1 MKKGVSGMAFFGR
14 MKHYYADCVDELLVK
29 VGHLRPYLRVYDD
42 KESILFS
49 SRSRG
54 ESKVLSNFHASSVPL
69 PWRGKLFTSVE
80 AMIFYTYIEENCN
93 NPKWETKKQEVLEM
107 ILNTRHGREVKEINR
122 QTQLYKKVRKATVEV
137 IGEENWDLY
146 AWKVAC
152 DAVRVKYEHCPEFR
166 KFVDEN
172 RDKSFVEN
180 SYWSKIPKAGVLKVT
195 DEQSPY
201 FGKYIGCNFTG
212 VAIQRCLQ
220 EG

>member
-1 MKKGVSGMAFFGR
+1 MAFFGR

-29 VGHLRPYLRVYDD
+29 VGHLRPYLRVYDE

-146 AWKVAC
+146 AWRVAC

-195 DEQSPY
+195 DEQSPH

-220 EG
+220 ED

>member
-1 MKKGVSGMAFFGR
+1 MAFFGK
-14 MKHYYADCVDELLVK
+14 MKRYSIESVNDLLTN
-29 VGHLRPYLRVYDD
+29 VGHLRPYLRVYDE
-42 KESILFS
+42 KESILFN

-80 AMIFYTYIEENCN
+80 AMIFYTYIEDNCKN
-93 NPKWETKKQEVLEM
+93 SKWEEKKKEVLEQ
-107 ILNTRHGREVKEINR
+107 ILNSKHGREVKEINR
-122 QTQLYKKVRKATVEV
+122 ESKLYSKVRKATVAE

-146 AWKVAC
+146 AWKIAC

-166 KFVDEN
+166 RFVDAN
-172 RDKSFVEN
+172 RDKSFIEN
-180 SYWSKIPKAGVLKVT
+180 SWWSKIPKAGVLKVT
-195 DEQSPY
+195 DENSPL

-220 EG
+220 EM

>member
-1 MKKGVSGMAFFGR
+1 MAFFGR

-29 VGHLRPYLRVYDD
+29 VGHLRPYLRVYDE

-195 DEQSPY
+195 DEQSPH

-220 EG
+220 ED

>member
-1 MKKGVSGMAFFGR
+1 
-14 MKHYYADCVDELLVK
+14 
-29 VGHLRPYLRVYDD
+29 
-42 KESILFS
+42 
-49 SRSRG
+49 
-54 ESKVLSNFHASSVPL
+54 
-69 PWRGKLFTSVE
+69 
-80 AMIFYTYIEENCN
+80 
-93 NPKWETKKQEVLEM
+93 M

-152 DAVRVKYEHCPEFR
+152 DAVRVKYDHCPEFR

-195 DEQSPY
+195 DEQSPH

>member
-1 MKKGVSGMAFFGR
+1 MAFFGR

-146 AWKVAC
+146 AWRVAC
-152 DAVRVKYEHCPEFR
+152 DAVRVKYYHCPEFR

>member
-1 MKKGVSGMAFFGR
+1 MAYFGR
-14 MKHYYADCVDELLVK
+14 LKHYYADCVDELLER
-29 VGHLRPYLRVYDD
+29 VGHLRPYLRVYDE

-49 SRSRG
+49 SKSRG

-69 PWRGKLFTSVE
+69 PWRGKFFTSVE

-93 NPKWETKKQEVLEM
+93 NPKWEAKKQEVLEM
-107 ILNTRHGREVKEINR
+107 ILNSQHGREVKEINR
-122 QTQLYKKVRKATVEV
+122 QTQFYKKVRKATVEV

-152 DAVRVKYEHCPEFR
+152 DAVRVKYEYCPEFR
-166 KFVDEN
+166 KFVDKN

-180 SYWSKIPKAGVLKVT
+180 SYWSKIPKAGALKVT